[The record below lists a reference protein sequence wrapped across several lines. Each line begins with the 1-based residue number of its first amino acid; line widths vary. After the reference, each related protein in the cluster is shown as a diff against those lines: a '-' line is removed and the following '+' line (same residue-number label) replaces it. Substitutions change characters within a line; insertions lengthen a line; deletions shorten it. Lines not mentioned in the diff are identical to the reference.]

1 MDEYEA
7 FVRKE
12 RGIPIG
18 KKLKRKVGCDGGG
31 IHFKVTMNLVE
42 EEEMRPGSPSN
53 PKKQKKRHEYL
64 SSSVKATLLLAVIE
78 CIPETRANVKK
89 IFDYLN
95 LQSDLA
101 STINSD
107 LKLINIIVGI
117 QGHQSSCPCP
127 YCEWLKKDGVTGEP
141 AELRTPEN
149 IR

>member
-1 MDEYEA
+1 
-7 FVRKE
+7 
-12 RGIPIG
+12 
-18 KKLKRKVGCDGGG
+18 
-31 IHFKVTMNLVE
+31 MNLVE

-64 SSSVKATLLLAVIE
+64 YSSVKATLLLAVIE
-78 CIPETRANVKK
+78 QIPETRANVKM

-95 LQSDLA
+95 LKLENLV